1 MGQRLTQSYKITV
14 ITKIVKNAKIRN
26 LSAH

>member
-1 MGQRLTQSYKITV
+1 MAKITKNAV

-26 LSAH
+26 